1 MKKELFN
8 ALHVLFILYVLV
20 GGFIGPKILYFWVTT
35 ALIVHWM
42 TGSRVCCLTM
52 MTGNENSFLYDL
64 IDPVYNLEGT
74 ISDDEFRGFIFWA
87 TVILWAQNL
96 LRQGPVFNIFAILK
110 DQDEGY

>member
-1 MKKELFN
+1 MIEILHALF
-8 ALHVLFILYVLV
+8 VFYVIL
-20 GGFIGPKILYFWVTT
+20 GGFFGPKILYFWVTT

-52 MTGNENSFLYDL
+52 MTGNEKSFLYGL

-74 ISDDEFRGFIFWA
+74 ITDHEFRGLVFWS

-96 LRQGPVFNIFAILK
+96 LRPGSVINVF
-110 DQDEGY
+110 DVR